1 MADEKINE
9 WVQRDLDD
17 DLSEAEKKMLNKHL
31 AESVKDRENAEKLME
46 VSRQLSLLPKVDPP
60 RDIVGDVLG
69 QIDQE
74 EASRLKR
81 EASVRRRFGWP
92 LAAKA
97 LAAVVVIGFIGFY
110 AWMNFQPAEKEN
122 GTFMGDSTP
131 KEEVNVLMEK
141 TDGPAPDGESGAQV
155 WSPDETYQAEWRQGT
170 LVVTKADGTIQFE
183 RSFAGTGARLQKIE
197 WLTDQTLKM
206 TIQEDQKAPQSITI
220 DVEKKEEVH
229 H

>member
-1 MADEKINE
+1 VADEKINE
-9 WVQRDLDD
+9 WVQRDLDA

-60 RDIVGDVLG
+60 RDIVGDVLAR
-69 QIDQE
+69 IDQE
-74 EASRLKR
+74 EASRPKK
-81 EASVRRRFGWP
+81 EASVRCRFGWQ

-97 LAAVVVIGFIGFY
+97 MAAAVAIGFIGIY
-110 AWMNFQPAEKEN
+110 AWINFQPAEKEN
-122 GTFMGDSTP
+122 GTLMGDSTP

-141 TDGPAPDGESGAQV
+141 TDGPAPAEESGAQV
-155 WSPDETYQAEWRQGT
+155 WSPDETYQAKWRQGT
-170 LVVTKADGTIQFE
+170 LVVTKADGTVQYE
-183 RSFAGTGARLQKIE
+183 RSFAPMDARLQKIE
-197 WLTDQTLKM
+197 WLTDQTLKV
-206 TIQEDQKAPQSITI
+206 TIQQNQKAPQSITI

>member
-1 MADEKINE
+1 MADEKIIE
-9 WVQRDLDD
+9 WVQRDLDA

-60 RDIVGDVLG
+60 RDIVGDVLAR
-69 QIDQE
+69 IDQE
-74 EASRLKR
+74 ERPER
-81 EASVRRRFGWP
+81 ESSVRHRFGWP

-97 LAAVVVIGFIGFY
+97 MAAAVAIGFIGMY

-122 GTFMGDSTP
+122 GTLMGDSTP

-141 TDGPAPDGESGAQV
+141 TDGPAPAEDSGAQV
-155 WSPDETYQAEWRQGT
+155 WSPDETYQAKWRQGT
-170 LVVTKADGTIQFE
+170 LVVTKADGTVQYE
-183 RSFAGTGARLQKIE
+183 RSFAPMDVRLQKIE
-197 WLTDQTLKM
+197 WLTDQTLKV
-206 TIQEDQKAPQSITI
+206 TILQDQKAPQSITI
-220 DVEKKEEVH
+220 DVVKKEEVH